1 MKILVEV
8 NSHITSLVD
17 TISDNKPFFCVF
29 QNPSLIDPSE
39 LLRPELK
46 FVEKSQFRDYSVDD
60 TNPLKE
66 RVRLTYRQM
75 HLNQTVDFVKGLSI
89 ELSPIPP
96 SDERFTVRFYY
107 LLRREKKNKLAP
119 I

>member
-1 MKILVEV
+1 M
-8 NSHITSLVD
+8 
-17 TISDNKPFFCVF
+17 TINLFRVF

-46 FVEKSQFRDYSVDD
+46 FVEMSQFRDYSVDD

-89 ELSPIPP
+89 ELSLIPLS
-96 SDERFTVRFYY
+96 SDERFAVKFYY
-107 LLRREKKNKLAP
+107 LFRRAKKQIGTNIESRPLP
-119 I
+119 RVS